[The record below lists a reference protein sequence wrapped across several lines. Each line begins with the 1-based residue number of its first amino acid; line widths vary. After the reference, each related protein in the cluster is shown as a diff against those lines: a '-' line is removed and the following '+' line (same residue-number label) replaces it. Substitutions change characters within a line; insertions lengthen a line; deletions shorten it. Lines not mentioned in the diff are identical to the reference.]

1 MNVYEQTQVR
11 LEKIFNA
18 FDNVYVSF
26 SGGKDSS
33 ALLYMCI
40 EYVRKHCPGR
50 KLGVFHMDYEVQYSA
65 TVRFVDEVLASNRDI
80 LDVYRVCVPFK
91 VPTCTSMHQRYW
103 RPWDEEMKEGW
114 VREMPAG
121 AYTYKDFPFFSKRMW
136 DYDFQHSFARWL
148 HERKGAKRTC
158 CLVGIR
164 TQESLHRWR
173 TVNHRDSFRFHGW
186 KWARR
191 LDPGVYNV
199 YPIYDW
205 LTTDVWIANGKFH
218 WPYNHLYDLYYQA
231 GVPLEKQRVASPFLS
246 EARSSLSL
254 YRVIDPDMWGRMV
267 NRVNGVNFTAIYAT
281 TSAVGWRQQVTLP
294 KGYTWEKY
302 MRFLLD
308 TLPESTRRNYQ
319 NKLAVSIQFWRDKG
333 GVLADETANPRYVAA
348 DLLSQAEH
356 DELASAILITTSQ
369 ELARQVS
376 DQVEEFVKVLERREI
391 IQKSLDQFGY
401 ILVADT
407 MEEAIETANEIAS
420 EHLEIVTRNPF
431 EVMTK
436 IRNAGAIFIGEY
448 SCEPLGDY
456 FAGPNHI
463 LPTNGTAKFFSPLSV
478 DDFMKKSSIVYYS
491 REALADIQQDIRK
504 FARSEQLTAHA
515 NSIAVRFEEEE

>member
-1 MNVYEQTQVR
+1 METVCKDGVPASAPKRLNVYEQTQVR

-40 EYVRKHCPGR
+40 EYVRKYCPGR
-50 KLGVFHMDYEVQYSA
+50 KLGVFHMDYEVQYNE
-65 TVRFVDEVLASNRDI
+65 TIRFVDEVLASNRDI

-281 TSAVGWRQQVTLP
+281 TSAVGVAATGYPAERLYLGEVYALP
-294 KGYTWEKY
+294 AGYVAREHAPQ
-302 MRFLLD
+302 
-308 TLPESTRRNYQ
+308 LPEQ
-319 NKLAVSIQFWRDKG
+319 AG
-333 GVLADETANPRYVAA
+333 GEHPVLAGQGRGAGGRDDREVARRRHS
-348 DLLSQAEH
+348 DYRGG
-356 DELASAILITTSQ
+356 Q
-369 ELARQVS
+369 EQLQ
-376 DQVEEFVKVLERREI
+376 DH
-391 IQKSLDQFGY
+391 
-401 ILVADT
+401 
-407 MEEAIETANEIAS
+407 EEARAD
-420 EHLEIVTRNPF
+420 
-431 EVMTK
+431 
-436 IRNAGAIFIGEY
+436 G
-448 SCEPLGDY
+448 
-456 FAGPNHI
+456 
-463 LPTNGTAKFFSPLSV
+463 
-478 DDFMKKSSIVYYS
+478 VYG
-491 REALADIQQDIRK
+491 
-504 FARSEQLTAHA
+504 
-515 NSIAVRFEEEE
+515 